1 MMWDNYAIQAAQAK
15 KLFLTYDQQYLI
27 DKCRLRYDDGYLY
40 TEFLS
45 SPYRI
50 SRQTG
55 DLQRQHEGQW
65 IDGNSFPE
73 VMTLLDWLC
82 DGKADRFISGQWVNM
97 VDLGHAFHTQLQ
109 EDGDHT
115 YGAIFDDAPQ
125 AFCKACERMG
135 GKRVQSADISYAIP
149 LLDGLEVLIQL
160 WHGDD
165 EFPPRLRCLWDK
177 NTLQY
182 IRYET
187 TWYAKGLLLDRIK
200 GYL

>member
-1 MMWDNYAIQAAQAK
+1 MWDNYAIQATQAK
-15 KLFLTYDQQYLI
+15 KLFLAYDQQYLI
-27 DKCRLRYDDGYLY
+27 DKCRLNYDDAYLY

-45 SPYRI
+45 SPYRVC
-50 SRQTG
+50 RHTG
-55 DLQRQHEGQW
+55 DLQRQCEGQW

-82 DGKADRFISGQWVNM
+82 DGKEDRSISGQWVSM
-97 VDLGHAFHTQLQ
+97 VDLGRAFHTQLQ
-109 EDGDHT
+109 EDADQS
-115 YGAIFDDAPQ
+115 YGVIFDAAPQ
-125 AFCKACERMG
+125 AFCRACENMG
-135 GKRVQSADISYAIP
+135 GKRCLSADISYAIP
-149 LLDGLEVLIQL
+149 LFDGMDVLVQL

-165 EFPPRLRCLWDK
+165 EFSPRLRCLWDK

-200 GYL
+200 GYM